1 MGIVQASGSSGKLTS
16 TAWIAG
22 MDEMADETGLRC
34 VVCDEGYINKPGE
47 LMGVYC
53 YSRNTDL
60 RCTVS
65 AEQKVSDVAF
75 NRLCLIKHISDSLA
89 SPRSLISM
97 SSTTRVIALP
107 LLRIVISAHPSKNG
121 FRVTLCAYVF

>member
-97 SSTTRVIALP
+97 SSTNQRPPKQEWFPCHTVCICVLVSHP
-107 LLRIVISAHPSKNG
+107 FLL
-121 FRVTLCAYVF
+121 Y